1 MIAHKGA
8 NKALLGLIL
17 DFAYFFE
24 ERVVQ
29 RDVGPCQVFEGFRTS
44 GVVQMFLQLPDF
56 LMLASMEAVSKN
68 VLFLLF

>member
-24 ERVVQ
+24 ECVVQ
-29 RDVGPCQVFEGFRTS
+29 CDVGPCQVFEEFRTS
-44 GVVQMFLQLPDF
+44 GVVHMFLQLPDC
-56 LMLASMEAVSKN
+56 LIIASMEGLSKN
-68 VLFLLF
+68 CLLF

>member
-24 ERVVQ
+24 ECVVQ
-29 RDVGPCQVFEGFRTS
+29 CDVGPCQVFEGFRTS
-44 GVVQMFLQLPDF
+44 VVVHMFLQLPDF
-56 LMLASMEAVSKN
+56 LIIASMEGLSKN
-68 VLFLLF
+68 FLLF